1 MRVIYWFLLCTV
13 EAATQVHIYTNTHT
27 HTHARARAHTSRLSE
42 NHGSYSS
49 GVLVEAMR
57 KGYWVILDELNLA
70 PTEVLEALNR
80 VCLTPAHFTFDVLCF
95 NLVHHVGLCS
105 ALYFWYH
112 MLVCGSYMHGLYDTI
127 CYPGWYIP
135 LGIGRQSGAVHHRDT
150 IPCES
155 TSSFQ
160 SVWDSEPTRS
170 IWRQKGGLCQ
180 NSTFYHHCRRQ
191 F

>member
-80 VCLTPAHFTFDVLCF
+80 VCLTQLILHLMYCASTW
-95 NLVHHVGLCS
+95 S
-105 ALYFWYH
+105 T
-112 MLVCGSYMHGLYDTI
+112 MLVCVVHCTSGTI
-127 CYPGWYIP
+127 CWSVVRTCMVYMIP
-135 LGIGRQSGAVHHRDT
+135 FATLGGT
-150 IPCES
+150 Y
-155 TSSFQ
+155 
-160 SVWDSEPTRS
+160 
-170 IWRQKGGLCQ
+170 L
-180 NSTFYHHCRRQ
+180 
-191 F
+191 

>member
-1 MRVIYWFLLCTV
+1 M
-13 EAATQVHIYTNTHT
+13 
-27 HTHARARAHTSRLSE
+27 
-42 NHGSYSS
+42 
-49 GVLVEAMR
+49 
-57 KGYWVILDELNLA
+57 ILDELNLA

-80 VCLTPAHFTFDVLCF
+80 VCLTQLTLHLMHCASTWCTMLFCVVHCTPGTIYCSVWYAVLLVPCTAQCGTLHFW
-95 NLVHHVGLCS
+95 HHV
-105 ALYFWYH
+105 
-112 MLVCGSYMHGLYDTI
+112 LVCGSYMHGSYDTI